1 MHKII
6 NATIKITGICK
17 QKKFLI
23 SEIVAAEYDTG
34 KLLWQTFKPGM
45 GF

>member
-6 NATIKITGICK
+6 NTTIKITGICK
-17 QKKFLI
+17 QKKFLM

-34 KLLWQTFKPGM
+34 KLLLRTFQQGM